1 MNLEICIKIVIMV
14 ISLLAII
21 GTFIYQSKHDSYAS
35 LYIALLF
42 LIIFVISGLS
52 LCYSIMKLGANEKKQ
67 ELISYIEYEM
77 QDKDIYLN
85 GNKIPKD
92 NITPEII
99 IDKNYEYKITDDG
112 IYLY

>member
-1 MNLEICIKIVIMV
+1 MNLEICIKIGIMV

-52 LCYSIMKLGANEKKQ
+52 LCHSIMKLGVNEKKQ

-99 IDKNYEYKITDDG
+99 IDKNYEYKITDGG